1 MLIKDYNLTM
11 LNSCKNQTNQINS
24 IKDLAIYNN
33 IQSYYNPK
41 EINNLVFTATKL
53 SDLASKDII

>member
-1 MLIKDYNLTM
+1 MLIKDYNLTI

-33 IQSYYNPK
+33 IQSYYNLK
-41 EINNLVFTATKL
+41 EINNLVFTTTKL
-53 SDLASKDII
+53 LDLVSKDII